1 MRWLAKETEC
11 VKEAL
16 YVFQKC
22 TGVCEQDK
30 IEICIFSRERSN
42 LSSHSFGSRDGP
54 HSVLNER
61 LGLLVCARGSRDGS
75 HSVLDEMLVL
85 LVCTQSF
92 GSRDGSHSVLD
103 EMLVSCLVGQ
113 NCASNFASLG

>member
-1 MRWLAKETEC
+1 MKISICHSWNVCIMTFSSFCHGYASTASSFLRVDTLKFCMHWLAKDTEC

-42 LSSHSFGSRDGP
+42 LSSHSFGSRDG
-54 HSVLNER
+54 
-61 LGLLVCARGSRDGS
+61 S
-75 HSVLDEMLVL
+75 HSVFEKEILKICL
-85 LVCTQSF
+85 L
-92 GSRDGSHSVLD
+92 L
-103 EMLVSCLVGQ
+103 
-113 NCASNFASLG
+113 A